1 MDAEYSPLMYPP
13 GSVGGEVI
21 ESGGAGE
28 MEIWN
33 CCVTVSGISAL
44 SVIVTV
50 KSTGPGWLLVGPE
63 GVPVITPCT
72 LRLSP
77 AGSVFAGTV

>member
-1 MDAEYSPLMYPP
+1 M
-13 GSVGGEVI
+13 
-21 ESGGAGE
+21 
-28 MEIWN
+28 
-33 CCVTVSGISAL
+33 AL

-72 LRLSP
+72 LKLSP
-77 AGSVFAGTV
+77 AGSVFAGTVYISGDTPPEAASACE